1 MDGQLGQYAAYIATC
16 KANEEPV
23 ETLEEAMFELLT
35 NFAKKNNGNLPKKII
50 VYRDGISEGQ
60 FESALDSELRAL
72 KDAIMSKGCDPD
84 FIQIAIVGKLVITII
99 LIFIYFS
106 FFLFSFILIFNFN
119 TFFF

>member
-1 MDGQLGQYAAYIATC
+1 MDGQLGQYSAYIASC

-35 NFAKKNNGNLPKKII
+35 RFAKKNGGNLPKKII

-60 FESALDSELRAL
+60 FESTLDSELRAL

-84 FIQIAIVGKLVITII
+84 FIKIAIVGKCNYYLFIFYNISI
-99 LIFIYFS
+99 YFFIFILN
-106 FFLFSFILIFNFN
+106 FFV
-119 TFFF
+119 